1 MRTRWAVEWRFWNSC
16 TGELPFAFP
25 NSAGGEGRANKT
37 PLPLWGSEA
46 GYTPLLKVPRANAT
60 RKDDIY
66 NCPPP
71 LGSPRFARGTA
82 LCARSVP
89 SACREHRE
97 ACHSVPT
104 ASRGNLKEGVIKT
117 TQIMLAT
124 VIAMAL
130 SACQPNNATPPTAAT
145 NPTPPPADQPPPQP
159 DIPTFGYK
167 IVNTFPHD
175 PQAFTQGLEFHDGYL
190 YEGTGLKGKSSL
202 RRVELRTG
210 RILQIHRL
218 PSEYF
223 GEGIT
228 ILGDKLYQ
236 LTWQNGVCFVY
247 DRRAFRQIT
256 QFRYDGEGW
265 GLTND
270 GKHLIMSDGS
280 EVITFRAPD
289 TFAEVRRITVRAQGK
304 PVKNLNELEYIEGE
318 IWANIWYSDII
329 ARIDPSTGIVKA
341 WVDLEG
347 LPVPN
352 RDIEAVLNGI
362 AYDRQNKRIF
372 VTGKNWS
379 KLFEIEL
386 VPPRNASPTQDDATR

>member
-1 MRTRWAVEWRFWNSC
+1 MRTRWAVRWRVWARFSELVQIAYC
-16 TGELPFAFP
+16 RGRALLCPHPQPLSHRVGERCRGERRFALRCYPPLPLVGEGGT
-25 NSAGGEGRANKT
+25 GGEGTRRL
-37 PLPLWGSEA
+37 LP
-46 GYTPLLKVPRANAT
+46 R
-60 RKDDIY
+60 
-66 NCPPP
+66 
-71 LGSPRFARGTA
+71 
-82 LCARSVP
+82 
-89 SACREHRE
+89 
-97 ACHSVPT
+97 
-104 ASRGNLKEGVIKT
+104 
-117 TQIMLAT
+117 MLAAC
-124 VIAMAL
+124 VIAVSL
-130 SACQPNNATPPTAAT
+130 SACQPNNANPSSSATTPP
-145 NPTPPPADQPPPQP
+145 PTPPLSTTETSPEP
-159 DIPTFGYK
+159 DIPTYRYK
-167 IVNTFPHD
+167 IVNTYPHD

-210 RILQIHRL
+210 RVVQIHRL

-228 ILGDKLYQ
+228 ILGDKIYQ

-247 DRRAFRQIT
+247 DRRTFRQIT

-280 EVITFRAPD
+280 EVITFRDPD

-318 IWANIWYSDII
+318 LWANIWYSDII
-329 ARIDPSTGIVKA
+329 ARIDPTTGIVKA
-341 WVDLEG
+341 WVDMEG

-386 VPPRNASPTQDDATR
+386 VPPQGAAPR

>member
-1 MRTRWAVEWRFWNSC
+1 MRTRWAVGWRFWHSFS
-16 TGELPFAFP
+16 GKSSFAFL
-25 NSAGGEGRANKT
+25 NNAGGETKC
-37 PLPLWGSEA
+37 
-46 GYTPLLKVPRANAT
+46 TPLLKVPPAN
-60 RKDDIY
+60 
-66 NCPPP
+66 
-71 LGSPRFARGTA
+71 ARGTEQSA
-82 LCARSVP
+82 GSVP
-89 SACREHRE
+89 PACR
-97 ACHSVPT
+97 
-104 ASRGNLKEGVIKT
+104 GNPKEGVIKT
-117 TQIMLAT
+117 ILLTLALLI
-124 VIAMAL
+124 VLA
-130 SACQPNNATPPTAAT
+130 ACQPNNATPPTAAT

-210 RILQIHRL
+210 RVVQIHRL

-228 ILGDKLYQ
+228 ILGDKIYQ

-247 DRRAFRQIT
+247 DRRTFRQIT

-270 GKHLIMSDGS
+270 GKRLIMSDGS
-280 EVITFRAPD
+280 EVITFRDPD
-289 TFAEVRRITVRAQGK
+289 TFAEVRKITVRAQGR

-341 WVDLEG
+341 WVDMEG

-386 VPPRNASPTQDDATR
+386 VPPQGSAPRQNDATR

>member
-1 MRTRWAVEWRFWNSC
+1 MRTRWAVGWRFWNSC
-16 TGELPFAFP
+16 SGKSSFAFL
-25 NSAGGEGRANKT
+25 NNAGGETKC
-37 PLPLWGSEA
+37 
-46 GYTPLLKVPRANAT
+46 TPLLKVPPAN
-60 RKDDIY
+60 
-66 NCPPP
+66 
-71 LGSPRFARGTA
+71 ARGTEQSA
-82 LCARSVP
+82 GSVP
-89 SACREHRE
+89 PAC
-97 ACHSVPT
+97 
-104 ASRGNLKEGVIKT
+104 RGNLKEGVIKT
-117 TQIMLAT
+117 AHILLAT

-130 SACQPNNATPPTAAT
+130 NACQPNNASPPSAAT
-145 NPTPPPADQPPPQP
+145 NPTSPPPADQPPPEP
-159 DIPTFGYK
+159 DIPTFRYK

-210 RILQIHRL
+210 RVVQIHRL

-228 ILGDKLYQ
+228 ILGDKIFQ

-247 DRRAFRQIT
+247 DRRTFRQIA

-270 GKHLIMSDGS
+270 GMRLIMSDGS
-280 EVITFRAPD
+280 EVITFRDPD
-289 TFAEVRRITVRAQGK
+289 TFAEVRKITVRAQGR

-341 WVDLEG
+341 WVDMEG

-386 VPPRNASPTQDDATR
+386 VPPRNAAPTQDDATR

>member
-1 MRTRWAVEWRFWNSC
+1 MRTRWAVGWRFWNSC
-16 TGELPFAFP
+16 SGKSSFAFL
-25 NSAGGEGRANKT
+25 NNAGGETKC
-37 PLPLWGSEA
+37 
-46 GYTPLLKVPRANAT
+46 TPLLKVPPAN
-60 RKDDIY
+60 
-66 NCPPP
+66 
-71 LGSPRFARGTA
+71 ARGTEQSA
-82 LCARSVP
+82 GSVP
-89 SACREHRE
+89 PACR
-97 ACHSVPT
+97 
-104 ASRGNLKEGVIKT
+104 GNPKEGVIKT
-117 TQIMLAT
+117 ILLTLALLI
-124 VIAMAL
+124 VLA
-130 SACQPNNATPPTAAT
+130 ACQPNNASPPSAAT

-159 DIPTFGYK
+159 DIPTFRYK
-167 IVNTFPHD
+167 VVNTFPHD

-210 RILQIHRL
+210 RVVQIHRL

-228 ILGDKLYQ
+228 ILGDKIFQ

-247 DRRAFRQIT
+247 DRRTFRQIT

-270 GKHLIMSDGS
+270 GMRLIMSDGS
-280 EVITFRAPD
+280 EVITFRDPD
-289 TFAEVRRITVRAQGK
+289 TFAEVRKITVRAQGR

-341 WVDLEG
+341 WVDMEG
-347 LPVPN
+347 LPVKD
-352 RDIEAVLNGI
+352 RDIEAVMNGI
-362 AYDRQNKRIF
+362 AYDRQNKRLF
-372 VTGKNWS
+372 VTGKNWD

-386 VPPRNASPTQDDATR
+386 IPPQNAAPSKDDATR

>member
-1 MRTRWAVEWRFWNSC
+1 MRYAILAMRTRWAVGWRFWNSC
-16 TGELPFAFP
+16 SGKSSFAFL
-25 NSAGGEGRANKT
+25 NNAGGETKC
-37 PLPLWGSEA
+37 
-46 GYTPLLKVPRANAT
+46 TPLLKVPPAN
-60 RKDDIY
+60 
-66 NCPPP
+66 
-71 LGSPRFARGTA
+71 ARGTEQSA
-82 LCARSVP
+82 GSVP
-89 SACREHRE
+89 PAC
-97 ACHSVPT
+97 
-104 ASRGNLKEGVIKT
+104 RGNLKEGVIKT
-117 TQIMLAT
+117 AHILLAT

-130 SACQPNNATPPTAAT
+130 NACQPNNASPPSAAT

-159 DIPTFGYK
+159 DIPTFRYK
-167 IVNTFPHD
+167 VVNTFPHD

-210 RILQIHRL
+210 RVVQIHRL

-228 ILGDKLYQ
+228 ILGDKIFQ

-247 DRRAFRQIT
+247 DRRTFRQIA

-270 GKHLIMSDGS
+270 GMRLIMSDGS
-280 EVITFRAPD
+280 EVITFRDPD
-289 TFAEVRRITVRAQGK
+289 TFAEVRKITVRAQGR

-341 WVDLEG
+341 WVDMEG
-347 LPVPN
+347 LPVKD
-352 RDIEAVLNGI
+352 RDIEAVMNGI
-362 AYDRQNKRIF
+362 AYDRQNKRLF
-372 VTGKNWS
+372 VTGKNWD

-386 VPPRNASPTQDDATR
+386 IPPQNAAPSKDDATR

>member
-1 MRTRWAVEWRFWNSC
+1 MRYAILAMRTRWAVGWRFWNSC
-16 TGELPFAFP
+16 SGKSSFAFL
-25 NSAGGEGRANKT
+25 NNAGGETKC
-37 PLPLWGSEA
+37 
-46 GYTPLLKVPRANAT
+46 TPLLKVPPAN
-60 RKDDIY
+60 
-66 NCPPP
+66 
-71 LGSPRFARGTA
+71 ARGTEQSA
-82 LCARSVP
+82 GSVP
-89 SACREHRE
+89 PACR
-97 ACHSVPT
+97 
-104 ASRGNLKEGVIKT
+104 GNPKEGVIKT
-117 TQIMLAT
+117 ILLTLALLI
-124 VIAMAL
+124 VLA
-130 SACQPNNATPPTAAT
+130 ACQPNNATPPTAAT

-210 RILQIHRL
+210 RVVQIHRL

-228 ILGDKLYQ
+228 ILGDKIYQ

-280 EVITFRAPD
+280 EVITFRDPD

-341 WVDLEG
+341 WVDMEG
-347 LPVPN
+347 LPVKD
-352 RDIEAVLNGI
+352 RDIEAVMNGI
-362 AYDRQNKRIF
+362 AYDRQNKRLF
-372 VTGKNWS
+372 VTGKNWNQ
-379 KLFEIEL
+379 LFEIEL
-386 VPPRNASPTQDDATR
+386 IPPQNAAPSKDDATR

>member
-1 MRTRWAVEWRFWNSC
+1 MRICWAVRRRVWARFSELVQIAYC
-16 TGELPFAFP
+16 RDRGLFCPHPQPLSHRVGEGCRGERRFALRCYPPLPPAGEGDT
-25 NSAGGEGRANKT
+25 GGEGKKRL
-37 PLPLWGSEA
+37 LP
-46 GYTPLLKVPRANAT
+46 R
-60 RKDDIY
+60 
-66 NCPPP
+66 
-71 LGSPRFARGTA
+71 
-82 LCARSVP
+82 
-89 SACREHRE
+89 
-97 ACHSVPT
+97 
-104 ASRGNLKEGVIKT
+104 
-117 TQIMLAT
+117 MLAACAIT
-124 VIAMAL
+124 VTLA
-130 SACQPNNATPPTAAT
+130 ACQPNNASPPSAAT

-159 DIPTFGYK
+159 DIPTFRYK
-167 IVNTFPHD
+167 VVNTFPHD

-210 RILQIHRL
+210 RVVQIHRL

-228 ILGDKLYQ
+228 ILGDKIFQ

-247 DRRAFRQIT
+247 DRRTFRQIA

-270 GKHLIMSDGS
+270 GMRLIMSDGS
-280 EVITFRAPD
+280 EVITFRDPD
-289 TFAEVRRITVRAQGK
+289 TFAEVRKITVRAQGR

-341 WVDLEG
+341 WVDMEE
-347 LPVPN
+347 LPVKD
-352 RDIEAVLNGI
+352 RDIEAVMNGI
-362 AYDRQNKRIF
+362 AYDRQNKRLF
-372 VTGKNWS
+372 VTGKNWD

-386 VPPRNASPTQDDATR
+386 IPPQNAAPSKDDATR

>member
-1 MRTRWAVEWRFWNSC
+1 MRYAILAMRTRWAVGWRFWNSC
-16 TGELPFAFP
+16 SGKSSFAFL
-25 NSAGGEGRANKT
+25 NNAGGETKC
-37 PLPLWGSEA
+37 
-46 GYTPLLKVPRANAT
+46 TPLLKVPPAN
-60 RKDDIY
+60 
-66 NCPPP
+66 
-71 LGSPRFARGTA
+71 ARGTEQSA
-82 LCARSVP
+82 GSVP
-89 SACREHRE
+89 PACR
-97 ACHSVPT
+97 
-104 ASRGNLKEGVIKT
+104 GNPKEGVIKT
-117 TQIMLAT
+117 ILLTLALLI
-124 VIAMAL
+124 VLA
-130 SACQPNNATPPTAAT
+130 ACQPNNASPPSAAT

-159 DIPTFGYK
+159 DIPTFRYK
-167 IVNTFPHD
+167 VVNTFPHD

-210 RILQIHRL
+210 RVVQIHRL

-228 ILGDKLYQ
+228 ILGDKIFQ

-247 DRRAFRQIT
+247 DRRTFRQIT

-270 GKHLIMSDGS
+270 GMRLIMSDGS
-280 EVITFRAPD
+280 EVITFRDPD
-289 TFAEVRRITVRAQGK
+289 TFAEVRKITVRAQGR

-341 WVDLEG
+341 WVDMEG
-347 LPVPN
+347 LPVKD
-352 RDIEAVLNGI
+352 RDIEAVMNGI
-362 AYDRQNKRIF
+362 AYDRQNKRLF
-372 VTGKNWS
+372 VTGKNWD

-386 VPPRNASPTQDDATR
+386 IPPQNAAPSKDDATR

>member
-1 MRTRWAVEWRFWNSC
+1 VSKIQALPPSLRF
-16 TGELPFAFP
+16 
-25 NSAGGEGRANKT
+25 
-37 PLPLWGSEA
+37 
-46 GYTPLLKVPRANAT
+46 
-60 RKDDIY
+60 
-66 NCPPP
+66 PP
-71 LGSPRFARGTA
+71 LREGNRA
-82 LCARSVP
+82 LVP
-89 SACREHRE
+89 
-97 ACHSVPT
+97 P

-117 TQIMLAT
+117 AHILLAP

-130 SACQPNNATPPTAAT
+130 SACQPNNANPSSSATTPP
-145 NPTPPPADQPPPQP
+145 PTPPLSTTETPPEP
-159 DIPTFGYK
+159 DIPTYRYK
-167 IVNTFPHD
+167 IVNTYPHD

-228 ILGDKLYQ
+228 ILGDKIYQ

-247 DRRAFRQIT
+247 DRRTFRQIT

-280 EVITFRAPD
+280 EVITFRDPD
-289 TFAEVRRITVRAQGK
+289 TFAEVRKITVRAQGK

-341 WVDLEG
+341 WVDMEG

-379 KLFEIEL
+379 KLFEIEM
-386 VPPRNASPTQDDATR
+386 VPPQGSALR